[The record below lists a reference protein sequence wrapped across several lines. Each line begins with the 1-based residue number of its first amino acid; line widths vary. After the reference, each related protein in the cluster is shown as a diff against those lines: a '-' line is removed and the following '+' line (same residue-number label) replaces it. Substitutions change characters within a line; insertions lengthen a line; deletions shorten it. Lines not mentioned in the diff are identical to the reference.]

1 MKGKK
6 DIEVDVRILTATNK
20 NLKAL
25 IKAGE
30 FREDLFH
37 RLNQYNISLPPLR
50 ERKEDIPE
58 LLAYFIRKFN
68 AEDNKNILIE
78 TKKGAKDFLRPDVLD
93 LLRGYDWSGNI
104 REFENTVRAAMINAG
119 DSNILLTNYF
129 DIDAEKKKR
138 KALPAIDK
146 LIDEVFEK
154 KWQGKDR
161 WNTFIKIYAPKGWQK
176 EILQKCIDRLKK
188 NRQKDILRCRDM
200 AELFG
205 TTENNM
211 RQRFHVLGL
220 NWKEMKK
227 S

>member
-1 MKGKK
+1 M
-6 DIEVDVRILTATNK
+6 
-20 NLKAL
+20 
-25 IKAGE
+25 
-30 FREDLFH
+30 
-37 RLNQYNISLPPLR
+37 
-50 ERKEDIPE
+50 RK
-58 LLAYFIRKFN
+58 
-68 AEDNKNILIE
+68 
-78 TKKGAKDFLRPDVLD
+78 KKGAKDFLRPDVLD

-146 LIDEVFEK
+146 LIDEVFER
-154 KWQGKDR
+154 KWQGEDR
-161 WNTFIKIYAPKGWQK
+161 WNKFIKTYAPKGWQK